1 MIRHKSWLWGSSWQ
15 LKHKRK
21 LEKERSPNSC
31 CWQMRKY
38 INHQE
43 ETDFSGTKL
52 YGKFLM
58 CIMEWEHLVLLQIIS
73 LENNLHQPSK
83 IWFQLSQLCPLVER
97 WGQKFSTQSWIP
109 SGAMSLVSAKEY
121 KWDTGRMSDQSVWT
135 IPSPSSSVLRESS
148 LCQTNKVLT
157 TTYSINSYAENL
169 KALY

>member
-1 MIRHKSWLWGSSWQ
+1 MIRHKSWVWDSSWQ

-38 INHQE
+38 INHRE

-58 CIMEWEHLVLLQIIS
+58 CIMEWEHLVLFQIIS

-83 IWFQLSQLCPLVER
+83 IWFQLCPSVER
-97 WGQKFSTQSWIP
+97 CGQKVSTQSWIP

-121 KWDTGRMSDQSVWT
+121 KRDAGKMSDQSVWT

-157 TTYSINSYAENL
+157 KTYIEH
-169 KALY
+169 